1 MTFIPQ
7 NDTMRVIF
15 MYSSEEP
22 RNGAVARGSLPKPL
36 DAYQGYRSVYLQQR
50 VSHEKFFK
58 FDPKLNILDLKNEDV
73 ELPKMDSTLY
83 WCKMFKLS
91 DMPKK
96 QHIVRV
102 SVIEVK

>member
-1 MTFIPQ
+1 
-7 NDTMRVIF
+7 MRVIF
-15 MYSSEEP
+15 MYSEEEP
-22 RNGAVARGSLPKPL
+22 RNGAISRGSLPRPL
-36 DAYQGYRSVYLQQR
+36 DSYQGYRSLYLQQR

-58 FDPKLNILDLKNEDV
+58 FDPKLNILELKNDDV

-102 SVIEVK
+102 SRGESRSVLGL